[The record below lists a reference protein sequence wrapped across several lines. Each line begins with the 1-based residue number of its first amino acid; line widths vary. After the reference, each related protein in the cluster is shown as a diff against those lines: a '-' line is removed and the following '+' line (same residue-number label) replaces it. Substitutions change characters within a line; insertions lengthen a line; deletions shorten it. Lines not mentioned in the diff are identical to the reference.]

1 MCVKSILTTTVS
13 NGKSCVMFVRW
24 TSALYEC
31 RYPAR
36 STVIQWWNILILCC
50 CYVCSTPKGWVHH
63 WLDVCVCVL
72 LDVGY
77 PLSRPVS
84 EEEKPLDEELL
95 QNVVRSIQRND
106 VSRPLA
112 QLLQLLGR
120 TLGVRRQ
127 RSEAITIHKHTF
139 TSNLL
144 IMFRLRSHNVSFK
157 NKTSS
162 LDSSQKILGK
172 SMFN

>member
-1 MCVKSILTTTVS
+1 MR
-13 NGKSCVMFVRW
+13 MR
-24 TSALYEC
+24 
-31 RYPAR
+31 
-36 STVIQWWNILILCC
+36 
-50 CYVCSTPKGWVHH
+50 
-63 WLDVCVCVL
+63 VCVCVL

-112 QLLQLLGR
+112 QLLQLLGQ

-127 RSEAITIHKHTF
+127 RSEATTIHKHTS
-139 TSNLL
+139 TSDLL
-144 IMFRLRSHNVSFK
+144 IMFKQVVAS
-157 NKTSS
+157 
-162 LDSSQKILGK
+162 D
-172 SMFN
+172 